1 MIKRLGTLAAA
12 CALAVVPALAA
23 LAPMTASAATATN
36 TAKFDVTATVASIA
50 TISFATNAAPTSSFS
65 WQNTDFAQFNAGYVQ
80 ADNNPGTISGTFR
93 TSNAGGAVVYFTAPA
108 TITGSGNAS
117 NVLTVNSV
125 MQFTCASGTYTA
137 SGATSSSN
145 LTGGTSTQ
153 SSIATGTGATNAC
166 ANLPSNTSASAYS
179 IPLSLFLNGDALPA
193 DTYSTSSGAFV
204 ITISAT

>member
-12 CALAVVPALAA
+12 CALAAVPTFTALS
-23 LAPMTASAATATN
+23 PMTASAATN

-50 TISFATNAAPTSSFS
+50 TISFSTASAPTSEFS
-65 WQNTDFAQFNAGYVQ
+65 WGSTDFAQFNNGFVK

-93 TSNAGGAVVYFTAPA
+93 TSNAGSASVYFTAPA

-125 MQFTCASGTYTA
+125 LQFTCSGGTYTA
-137 SGATSSSN
+137 SGATSTTN
-145 LTGGTSTQ
+145 LSGGTSSQ
-153 SSIATGTGATNAC
+153 SAVATGSGATNAC
-166 ANLPSNTSASAYS
+166 ANLPANTSASAYS
-179 IPLSLFLNGDALPA
+179 IPLALFLNGDALPA
-193 DTYSTSSGAFV
+193 DTYTSSSGAFV